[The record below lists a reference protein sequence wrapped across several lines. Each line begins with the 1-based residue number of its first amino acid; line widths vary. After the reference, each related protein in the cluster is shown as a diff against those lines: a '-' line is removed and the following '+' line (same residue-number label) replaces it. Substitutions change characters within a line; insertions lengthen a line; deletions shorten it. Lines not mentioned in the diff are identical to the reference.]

1 MSRKRSWPGRLALV
15 ALGVVALT
23 LSSRVTATVPG
34 SSVPQSAQTL
44 IVLLVGALLGARF
57 GAATVVA
64 WLLVG
69 GLGWPVFAEGA
80 SGWEHLVG
88 PTAGYLLGF
97 VVAAAAV
104 GRLADRGLV
113 RRPVPALA
121 AMLGGHGVIL
131 ALGWA
136 RLAGTLGPAA
146 AFGRGVAPF
155 LVGGALKS
163 AAAAVVAVGVART
176 TDAPSAAARDD

>member
-1 MSRKRSWPGRLALV
+1 MTVAREARRPGRLALV
-15 ALGVVALT
+15 ALGVLAVA

-44 IVLLVGALLGARF
+44 VVLLVGALLGARS
-57 GAATVVA
+57 GAATLVA

-69 GLGWPVFAEGA
+69 GLGGPVFADGA
-80 SGWEHLVG
+80 SGWGHLVG
-88 PTAGYLLGF
+88 PSAGYLLGF

-104 GRLADRGLV
+104 GRLADRGLLD
-113 RRPVPALA
+113 RPGPALG

-136 RLAGTLGPAA
+136 RLAWTLEAVE
-146 AFGRGVAPF
+146 AFRQGVAPF
-155 LVGGALKS
+155 LAGAVLKS
-163 AAAAVVAVGVART
+163 VGAAAVVVVVERATG
-176 TDAPSAAARDD
+176 PSSGDG